1 MDYVLQVALK
11 ILYLKDPTIEEV
23 FAKSRSEVLHS
34 YNFYS
39 EVSYNEFNILTV
51 LNNQESLEIL

>member
-11 ILYLKDPTIEEV
+11 IFYLKHTTIEEV
-23 FAKSRSEVLHS
+23 FTKPRSEVLHS

-39 EVSYNEFNILTV
+39 EASYNDVNILTV